1 MSPENR
7 PISPEL
13 VLVDPSLAGW
23 ARDQLPPTPDT
34 VSQLSVARA
43 TRRSEPA
50 REAPRRRGYR
60 LVPKAGVL
68 MLLAATGFLVGSRA
82 IPERASPTLLMVAE
96 NPPTTATASAS
107 RSVSETPTLPEHQPT
122 TATARASGR
131 VKRPSTNV
139 GRPRRPSKGTQVP
152 SRRFAWAPSPGASGY
167 HVELFRGSAL
177 IFRAE
182 TKRPEVVIRRRWRLN
197 GRDRRL
203 EPGAYRWYVWPIGDG
218 RRKAKAIVQAKVVVP
233 G

>member
-1 MSPENR
+1 
-7 PISPEL
+7 
-13 VLVDPSLAGW
+13 
-23 ARDQLPPTPDT
+23 
-34 VSQLSVARA
+34 
-43 TRRSEPA
+43 
-50 REAPRRRGYR
+50 
-60 LVPKAGVL
+60 

-82 IPERASPTLLMVAE
+82 INERASPTLLMVAE
-96 NPPTTATASAS
+96 NPPTTTTASAF
-107 RSVSETPTLPEHQPT
+107 RSVSETTTLPEHQPATT
-122 TATARASGR
+122 TATARASRR

-139 GRPRRPSKGTQVP
+139 ARPRRPSQETRVP
-152 SRRFAWAPSPGASGY
+152 GRRFAWAPSPGASGY

-182 TKRPEVVIRRRWRLN
+182 TNKPEVVIRRRWRLN

-203 EPGAYRWYVWPIGDG
+203 EPGAYRWYVWPLVDG

>member
-1 MSPENR
+1 
-7 PISPEL
+7 
-13 VLVDPSLAGW
+13 
-23 ARDQLPPTPDT
+23 
-34 VSQLSVARA
+34 
-43 TRRSEPA
+43 
-50 REAPRRRGYR
+50 
-60 LVPKAGVL
+60 

-82 IPERASPTLLMVAE
+82 IHERASPTLLMVAE
-96 NPPTTATASAS
+96 NPPTTATARAS
-107 RSVSETPTLPEHQPT
+107 R
-122 TATARASGR
+122 R
-131 VKRPSTNV
+131 VKRPSTNA
-139 GRPRRPSKGTQVP
+139 GRPRRPSQGIRVP

-182 TKRPEVVIRRRWRLN
+182 TKKPEVLIRRRWRLN

-203 EPGAYRWYVWPIGDG
+203 EPGAYRWYVWPLVDG